1 MKTSSIGNILVPIDF
16 SPMSIQAI
24 QTAKAFARRFKAA
37 VHLAHVHQF
46 CYQAGFTAQ
55 IPPVF
60 PYPPYYDR
68 ELEKN
73 AARELIL
80 LAKKHGLSPSTTH
93 LLVGAP
99 AYDEICRL
107 ARKLPA
113 DLIVMPTHGRTGL
126 EHAFLGSTAE
136 RIVRHSP
143 CPVLV
148 ARERTG
154 AAARGINKI
163 LVPVDYSKCSLAGLR
178 YAIEFAKKVA
188 ARVMVLH
195 VVDLG
200 PQLMTEGCGVYH
212 LSPYKEAAG
221 HVSKPQMRA
230 FLRGV
235 NFGSVPFKASGIAGF
250 CPGGICR
257 AAEKEKADLIIMSTH
272 GRTGLK
278 HVLIGSIAERVVQHA
293 PCAVLVVPSHPA
305 MRAANVTKRPAFKA
319 PMRSRRANTC
329 LKPLRR
335 VAGGSPQEMR
345 GNSQLLRSVKSTQAQ
360 KFEHE
365 DNSYTS
371 ADERQ

>member
-1 MKTSSIGNILVPIDF
+1 MKTPSIGSILVPIDF

-24 QTAKAFARRFKAA
+24 RTAKAFARRFGAA
-37 VHLAHVHQF
+37 VHLAHVHQP
-46 CYQAGFTAQ
+46 YYPDGFTLHVS
-55 IPPVF
+55 PVIA
-60 PYPPYYDR
+60 YSSYDY
-68 ELEKN
+68 EQEAEKK

-80 LAKKHGLSPSTTH
+80 LAKKHGLSASTTH
-93 LLVGAP
+93 LLVGAT

-143 CPVLV
+143 CPVFV

-154 AAARGINKI
+154 AAARGINNI

-188 ARVMVLH
+188 ARLIVLH
-195 VVDLG
+195 VADLG

-212 LSPYKEAAG
+212 LSPYQEAAG
-221 HVSKPQMRA
+221 RVSKPQMRA

-235 NFGSVPFKASGIAGF
+235 NFESVPFQTSAIAGF
-250 CPGGICR
+250 CPEGICR
-257 AAEKEKADLIIMSTH
+257 AAEKEKVDLIIMSTH

-278 HVLIGSIAERVVQHA
+278 HVLIGSVAERVVRHA

-305 MRAANVTKRPAFKA
+305 MRAANVTKRPAVKA
-319 PMRSRRANTC
+319 PTPSRQPKTC

-335 VAGGSPQEMR
+335 VAGGSRSRSRPI
-345 GNSQLLRSVKSTQAQ
+345 SQLITLG
-360 KFEHE
+360 
-365 DNSYTS
+365 
-371 ADERQ
+371 